1 LRDLGVQ
8 LQERDLGKEPLSE
21 TEIHT
26 LIGNAD
32 VTEFLNTRSASYR
45 AQGFKEQSP
54 TKAQAV
60 KLMARD
66 PNLIKRPI
74 TVKGHTK
81 VLGFDQAKLRALVSA
96 T

>member
-1 LRDLGVQ
+1 LRDLGAQ

-21 TEIHT
+21 TELQV
-26 LIGNAD
+26 LIGSAD
-32 VTEFLNTRSASYR
+32 VSEFLNTRSASYR
-45 AQGFKEQSP
+45 QQGFKDQP
-54 TKAQAV
+54 PAKAQAI

-74 TVKGHTK
+74 AVKGRTK